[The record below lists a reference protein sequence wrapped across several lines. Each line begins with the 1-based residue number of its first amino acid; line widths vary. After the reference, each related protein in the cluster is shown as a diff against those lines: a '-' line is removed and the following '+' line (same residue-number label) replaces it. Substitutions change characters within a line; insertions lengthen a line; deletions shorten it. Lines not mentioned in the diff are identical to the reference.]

1 MGITKRLMLE
11 EMFKTPKNAVE
22 CTSCGDL
29 FTPRESNTVLV
40 KTTRYDPPVRMCDTC
55 TELRDRA

>member
-1 MGITKRLMLE
+1 MMLE
-11 EMFKTPKNAVE
+11 EMSKTPKNAVE

-29 FTPRESNTVLV
+29 FTPSESNTVLV
-40 KTTRYDPPVRMCDTC
+40 KATRYDPPVRMCDTC

>member
-22 CTSCGDL
+22 CTLRSYL
-29 FTPRESNTVLV
+29 YENIRLHNYLRVL
-40 KTTRYDPPVRMCDTC
+40 
-55 TELRDRA
+55 